1 MLEHPSYSTD
11 LVLCDI
17 LVPAAEKILAGW
29 KYKKRTHLG
38 SAIFLWLKSMSEE
51 KLWKGIS
58 GLQYILT
65 HPRITPRC
73 DVMWKVSFMQ
83 KIVILSVM

>member
-51 KLWKGIS
+51 NYGNAFQ
-58 GLQYILT
+58 GCNT
-65 HPRITPRC
+65 
-73 DVMWKVSFMQ
+73 F
-83 KIVILSVM
+83 